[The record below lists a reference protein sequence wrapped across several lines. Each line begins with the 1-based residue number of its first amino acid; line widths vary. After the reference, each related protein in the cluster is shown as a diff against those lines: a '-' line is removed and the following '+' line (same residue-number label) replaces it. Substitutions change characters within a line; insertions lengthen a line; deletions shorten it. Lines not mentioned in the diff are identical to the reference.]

1 MKDHLVYFLLL
12 GHFNECHY
20 LHPLTNYLKKKS
32 FETIKNIEKIEK
44 KKNQSIVLF
53 YRNLKKKKVTQS
65 IVNISIYSLIL
76 LLVEDGI

>member
-44 KKNQSIVLF
+44 KKINQLF
-53 YRNLKKKKVTQS
+53 SFTV
-65 IVNISIYSLIL
+65 I
-76 LLVEDGI
+76 